1 MKRKLIFVGSV
12 GAGILLVLAM
22 FPTIVSAQAIKPNE
36 IQTNI
41 LQQIKEKI
49 KNNDWK
55 PGDILNIKLLND
67 VIKDGGWFPGMYLFS
82 MIFGLIILFA
92 IFIGGVF

>member
-1 MKRKLIFVGSV
+1 M
-12 GAGILLVLAM
+12 
-22 FPTIVSAQAIKPNE
+22 
-36 IQTNI
+36 
-41 LQQIKEKI
+41 

-55 PGDILNIKLLND
+55 PGDILDIKLLKDN
-67 VIKDGGWFPGMYLFS
+67 IKDVTWFPGMYLFS